1 MDSQL
6 HKQMSNDSDHFK
18 DISPPSSHLDCRPDK
33 QTKKGISD
41 QTGLSAD
48 GRVLYINLG
57 FFKYGTD
64 DKAHAAALV
73 FCFLLLFLIAII
85 IFGALSTNCSKN
97 STWMEIF
104 SGILNAF
111 LFISGVALGT
121 RESHKSKKS
130 NDIEE

>member
-1 MDSQL
+1 M
-6 HKQMSNDSDHFK
+6 
-18 DISPPSSHLDCRPDK
+18 
-33 QTKKGISD
+33 
-41 QTGLSAD
+41 
-48 GRVLYINLG
+48 YINLG

-85 IFGALSTNCSKN
+85 ITFGAWSTNFSKN
-97 STWMEIF
+97 STWMDKIF